1 MKSMTAPMFE
11 FIAQQSKI
19 QNNSP
24 ASPAVQSSPA
34 GQAVKNNYVSR
45 RRAKQ
50 LQSAAP
56 LNNTTTLLGG

>member
-1 MKSMTAPMFE
+1 MKSITGPMME
-11 FIAQQSKI
+11 FIAKQKEI
-19 QNNSP
+19 TNNSS

-45 RRAKQ
+45 RRARQ